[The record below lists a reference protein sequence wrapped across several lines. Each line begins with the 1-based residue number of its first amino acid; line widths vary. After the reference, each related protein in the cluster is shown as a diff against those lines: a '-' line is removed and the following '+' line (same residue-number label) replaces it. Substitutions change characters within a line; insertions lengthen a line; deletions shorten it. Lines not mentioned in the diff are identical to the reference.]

1 MQYRYDNQKAY
12 MAIHNMNKLDL
23 RTLKFFIFCLFEG
36 KIGKF
41 KPSQLGIFS

>member
-1 MQYRYDNQKAY
+1 

-23 RTLKFFIFCLFEG
+23 RTFLFFVFFEG